1 MKEMVRYGS
10 ILGLIC
16 IVAAGFLAGI
26 NALTSSRII
35 AQAQAEEEAGLKE
48 VVPPGAHFEAVKSG
62 EKTLYYKAHDKEGRL
77 IGVAFKALAKGYSS
91 DIETLVGM
99 LPDGTI
105 LAIKI
110 LNQNETPG
118 LGSRVSEAEFTGQ
131 FKNKKDLN
139 NTQAITGATISSR
152 AVIDSVKSKAEE
164 IKQLMTNDKIQSTR

>member
-1 MKEMVRYGS
+1 MVRYGS

-16 IVAAGFLAGI
+16 IVAAGFLAGV
-26 NALTSSRII
+26 NALTNSRII
-35 AQAQAEEEAGLKE
+35 AQAQAEEGAGLKE
-48 VVPPGAHFEAVKSG
+48 VVPQGTHFEAVKSG
-62 EKTLYYKAHDKEGRL
+62 EKTLYYKAHDKEGKL

-118 LGSRVSEAEFTGQ
+118 LGSRVA
-131 FKNKKDLN
+131 
-139 NTQAITGATISSR
+139 
-152 AVIDSVKSKAEE
+152 
-164 IKQLMTNDKIQSTR
+164 